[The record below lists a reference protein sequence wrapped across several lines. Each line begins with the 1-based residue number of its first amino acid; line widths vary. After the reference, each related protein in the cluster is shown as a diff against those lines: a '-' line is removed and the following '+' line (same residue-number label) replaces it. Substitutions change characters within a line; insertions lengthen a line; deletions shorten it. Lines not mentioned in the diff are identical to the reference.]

1 MLKAIWYDTITDI
14 EEVTWETIFPPEI
27 LKSVLLFKSMED
39 SFVNIIKYHYLC
51 VYDNENIIA
60 ILPCFEFQ
68 LELDVV
74 APHHIQLTVKNIRKL
89 WKRFFSV
96 KTFVI
101 GSYIATVEEYIG
113 IKIGLSNDI
122 HSFITSQI
130 KNKTIELK
138 CKIDMIKE
146 VPDSQIERVKQIFND
161 FIFVDSLPNSYVPVA
176 NNFSPYPF
184 LLKAKARQRFNRAK
198 RDFIKN
204 ELKFEIVEDFANY
217 SAIACELYTNV
228 LNKSHSKFESLNT
241 CFFENVSKNIG
252 SKSYLLLVRDK
263 K

>member
-89 WKRFFSV
+89 WKRFF
-96 KTFVI
+96 F
-101 GSYIATVEEYIG
+101 
-113 IKIGLSNDI
+113 
-122 HSFITSQI
+122 
-130 KNKTIELK
+130 
-138 CKIDMIKE
+138 C
-146 VPDSQIERVKQIFND
+146 
-161 FIFVDSLPNSYVPVA
+161 
-176 NNFSPYPF
+176 
-184 LLKAKARQRFNRAK
+184 
-198 RDFIKN
+198 
-204 ELKFEIVEDFANY
+204 
-217 SAIACELYTNV
+217 
-228 LNKSHSKFESLNT
+228 
-241 CFFENVSKNIG
+241 
-252 SKSYLLLVRDK
+252 
-263 K
+263 